1 MKFKISRVWGQNY
14 DEILD
19 MYPELKK
26 FDITKSDEECMYI
39 NLESIEDL
47 MRLVKKLEHQIVIG
61 ECDDATFEESDIP
74 TLIIYDGYME

>member
-1 MKFKISRVWGQNY
+1 MKFKISRVWSQNY

-39 NLESIEDL
+39 NLETIEDL
-47 MRLVKKLEHQIVIG
+47 MRLVEKLEHQIVIS
-61 ECDDATFEESDIP
+61 ECDDATFDESDIP
-74 TLIIYDGYME
+74 TLMIYDNYME